1 MFKQRKSVNFTPKLL
16 SSLSSFRIVFKIVE
30 VAICLSVILSEQQTC
45 VSVDAFVLQELP
57 LYKIALIAHENR
69 LANKQFRQDSLDAK
83 NKAPTQMGRH
93 QNHRKTPKI
102 RNLNAAS
109 ESNKNLEINA
119 EKLVKDSKNKDKWQ
133 FPIVRMSPSEID
145 AKSMGKMEYYAD
157 NYYRIMIAPNIEVAM
172 NEQ

>member
-1 MFKQRKSVNFTPKLL
+1 MFKQRKSVNFTAKLF
-16 SSLSSFRIVFKIVE
+16 SSPSSFRIVFKIVE

-45 VSVDAFVLQELP
+45 GSVDAFVLQELP

-69 LANKQFRQDSLDAK
+69 LANKQFRQDSKD
-83 NKAPTQMGRH
+83 APTQIGKYRS
-93 QNHRKTPKI
+93 HRKTPKI

-145 AKSMGKMEYYAD
+145 VKSMGKLEYYAD

>member
-45 VSVDAFVLQELP
+45 GSVDAFVLQELP

-69 LANKQFRQDSLDAK
+69 LANKQFRQDSKD
-83 NKAPTQMGRH
+83 APTQIGKYRS
-93 QNHRKTPKI
+93 HRKTPKI
-102 RNLNAAS
+102 RNLNVAS
-109 ESNKNLEINA
+109 EAKNLEINA

-145 AKSMGKMEYYAD
+145 AKSMGKLEYYAD
-157 NYYRIMIAPNIEVAM
+157 NYYRMMTAPNIEVAM